1 MPNLSTGIPGM
12 SQTAASRFCEASLV
26 PGFLSVQQQDWPISW
41 GKLWKPPVIPS
52 IFLSTAASP
61 KSPVGHW
68 SRETRKC
75 NAAKGVEILR
85 YERPLISLFLPI
97 ALVGLF
103 VFASTAVAQKVRVET
118 REYTPPNLSVSADPK
133 VVTIC
138 DGTTSLVDLTARA
151 TSNDPIR
158 YHWTAN
164 AGRIQ
169 GDGPTVI
176 WDLSGVAPGYYR
188 ANLDIDTG
196 SGDSACQAFSSTTVL
211 IKSCPPKPPVCP
223 NIAIQCPDRVVVG
236 EPVTF
241 TSAITEPPPN
251 GAPTFNWTIS
261 AGRIIEG
268 QGTGSIRVDTTGLAG
283 QSITATL
290 SMGGYGLDCSASC
303 TIQFPVPVECKKF
316 DEFPTIAYNDEKARL
331 DNYAIELQND
341 PTSTAYVIVYPGQ
354 RGRTGDVQRHTTR
367 IVDYL
372 VNSRGIGSNRIVT
385 LVGPARDDLLV
396 ELWLCPQGAKPPNQ

>member
-1 MPNLSTGIPGM
+1 M
-12 SQTAASRFCEASLV
+12 
-26 PGFLSVQQQDWPISW
+26 
-41 GKLWKPPVIPS
+41 
-52 IFLSTAASP
+52 
-61 KSPVGHW
+61 
-68 SRETRKC
+68 
-75 NAAKGVEILR
+75 R
-85 YERPLISLFLPI
+85 YERRLTGLFLPI

-103 VFASTAVAQKVRVET
+103 VFASTAFAQKVRVET
-118 REYTPPNLSVSADPK
+118 REFTPPNLSVSADPK

-138 DGTTSLVDLTARA
+138 DGATSLVDLSARA
-151 TSNDPIR
+151 TSNDTIR

-196 SGDSACQAFSSTTVL
+196 SGDAACQAFSSTTVL
-211 IKSCPPKPPVCP
+211 VKSCPPKPPVCP

-241 TSAITEPPPN
+241 TSAVTEQPPS
-251 GAPTFNWTIS
+251 GAATFNWTVS
-261 AGRIIEG
+261 AGRIMEG
-268 QGTGSIRVDTTGLAG
+268 QGTGSIKVDTTGLAG

-354 RGRTGDVQRHTTR
+354 RGRAGDVQRHTTR

-372 VNSRGIGSNRIVT
+372 VNSRGIGANRIVT
-385 LVGPARDDLLV
+385 LVGPARDELLV
-396 ELWLCPQGAKPPNQ
+396 ELWLCPQGAKPPGSQ